1 ARARGADAVNGPNPF
16 DWSGPWFLL
25 AYLVFGVLVLY
36 LARELLIRQE
46 LRNPHAQLSLADDPY
61 RIAFLRGGALE
72 AVKIAAIV
80 LVDRGLLRADGPLL
94 ETASADSLRFASHD
108 IERDVLRLYLGR
120 QGHSKE
126 LAVQAEMLP
135 SCRAYLETLTQQELL
150 VGPPLLRRRER
161 ITWTAHWL
169 LLTVAAVKAVIAI
182 SRQHYNLLFLALLLA
197 VFLLMLRGLR
207 NRRSSWSAQRLLT
220 DLRML
225 FGRLNMRS
233 SRLQAGSNSA
243 DMALLAAI
251 FGLGALPPS
260 VYAYVAQLYPVAR
273 HHTGSDSSSGSTGDS
288 GGGSSGDGGGSSCGS
303 GCGGCGGGGGC
314 GS

>member
-1 ARARGADAVNGPNPF
+1 MNGFNPF
-16 DWSGPWFLL
+16 DWSGPSFLL
-25 AYLVFGVLVLY
+25 AYLIFGALVYY
-36 LARELLIRQE
+36 LARELLIRME

-126 LAVQAEMLP
+126 LAAQADMLP
-135 SCRAYLETLTQQELL
+135 SCRAYQDSLTQQELL

-161 ITWTAHWL
+161 ITWPAHYL

-197 VFLLMLRGLR
+197 IFLLMLRGLR
-207 NRRSSWSAQRLLT
+207 TQASSWSAQRLLT

-225 FGRLNMRS
+225 FGRLNQRAA
-233 SRLQAGSNSA
+233 RLQAGSSSA

-251 FGLGALPPS
+251 FGLGALPLS
-260 VYAYVAQLYPVAR
+260 VYAYVAELYPVPR
-273 HHTGSDSSSGSTGDS
+273 HSSDSSSGGTGDS
-288 GGGSSGDGGGSSCGS
+288 SSGGGDGGGDGGGS

>member
-1 ARARGADAVNGPNPF
+1 MKGVNPF

-25 AYLVFGVLVLY
+25 AYLIFGLLVY
-36 LARELLIRQE
+36 YSVRELLIRQE

-126 LAVQAEMLP
+126 LAAQADMLP
-135 SCRAYLETLTQQELL
+135 SCRAYQDSLTQQELL

-161 ITWTAHWL
+161 ITWPAHYL

-197 VFLLMLRGLR
+197 IFLLMLRGLR
-207 NRRSSWSAQRLLT
+207 TQATSWSAQRLLT

-225 FGRLNMRS
+225 FGRLNMRA
-233 SRLQAGSNSA
+233 SRLNAGSSSA

-251 FGLGALPPS
+251 FGLGALPLS
-260 VYAYVAQLYPVAR
+260 VYAYVAELYPVPR
-273 HHTGSDSSSGSTGDS
+273 HSSDSSSGGTGDS
-288 GGGSSGDGGGSSCGS
+288 SSGGGDGGGDGGGS

>member
-1 ARARGADAVNGPNPF
+1 MNGVNPF

-25 AYLVFGVLVLY
+25 AYLIFGVLVYY

-80 LVDRGLLRADGPLL
+80 LVDRGLLRAEGPLL

-126 LAVQAEMLP
+126 LAAQAEMLP
-135 SCRAYLETLTQQELL
+135 SCRAYQETLTQQELL
-150 VGPPLLRRRER
+150 VGPPLLRRRAR
-161 ITWTAHWL
+161 ITWPAHYL

-207 NRRSSWSAQRLLT
+207 TQAISWSAQRLLT

-225 FGRLNMRS
+225 FGRLNLRA
-233 SRLQAGSNSA
+233 SRLQAGSSSA

-251 FGLGALPPS
+251 FGLGALPLS
-260 VYAYVAQLYPVAR
+260 VYAYVAQLYPVPR
-273 HHTGSDSSSGSTGDS
+273 HSSDSSSGSTGDS
-288 GGGSSGDGGGSSCGS
+288 SSGGGDGGGDGGGS

>member
-1 ARARGADAVNGPNPF
+1 MNGLNPF

-25 AYLVFGVLVLY
+25 AYLIFGVFVY
-36 LARELLIRQE
+36 YSVRELLIRQE

-61 RIAFLRGGALE
+61 RIAFLRGGAPE

-126 LAVQAEMLP
+126 LAAQADMLP
-135 SCRAYLETLTQQELL
+135 SCRAYQDSLTQQELL

-161 ITWTAHWL
+161 ITWPAHYL

-197 VFLLMLRGLR
+197 IFLLMLRGLR
-207 NRRSSWSAQRLLT
+207 TQASSWSAQRLLT

-225 FGRLNMRS
+225 FGRLNQRAA
-233 SRLQAGSNSA
+233 RLQAGSSSA

-251 FGLGALPPS
+251 FGLGALPLS
-260 VYAYVAQLYPVAR
+260 VYAYVGELYPVPR
-273 HHTGSDSSSGSTGDS
+273 HSSDSSSGGTGDS
-288 GGGSSGDGGGSSCGS
+288 SSGGGDGGGDGGGS

>member
-1 ARARGADAVNGPNPF
+1 MNGVNPF

-25 AYLVFGVLVLY
+25 AYLIFGVLVYY

-126 LAVQAEMLP
+126 LAVQADMLP
-135 SCRAYLETLTQQELL
+135 SCRAYQETLTQQELL

-161 ITWTAHWL
+161 ITWAAHWL

-197 VFLLMLRGLR
+197 IFLLMLRGLR
-207 NRRSSWSAQRLLT
+207 TQASSWSAQRLLT

-225 FGRLNMRS
+225 FGRLNQRAA
-233 SRLQAGSNSA
+233 RLQAGSSSA

-251 FGLGALPPS
+251 FGLGALPLS
-260 VYAYVAQLYPVAR
+260 VYAYVAELYPVPR
-273 HHTGSDSSSGSTGDS
+273 HSSDSSSGGTGDS
-288 GGGSSGDGGGSSCGS
+288 SSGGGDGGGDGGGS

>member
-1 ARARGADAVNGPNPF
+1 MNGVNPF

-25 AYLVFGVLVLY
+25 AYLIFGVLVYY

-126 LAVQAEMLP
+126 LAAQAEMLP
-135 SCRAYLETLTQQELL
+135 SCRAYQETLTQQELL

-161 ITWTAHWL
+161 ITWPAHWL

-207 NRRSSWSAQRLLT
+207 TQAISWSAQRLLT

-225 FGRLNMRS
+225 FGRLNLRA
-233 SRLQAGSNSA
+233 SRLQAGSSSA

-251 FGLGALPPS
+251 FGLGALPLS
-260 VYAYVAQLYPVAR
+260 VYAYVAQLYPVPR
-273 HHTGSDSSSGSTGDS
+273 HSSDSSSGSTGDS
-288 GGGSSGDGGGSSCGS
+288 SSGGGDGGGDGGGS

>member
-1 ARARGADAVNGPNPF
+1 MNGLNPF

-25 AYLVFGVLVLY
+25 AYLIFGVLVYY
-36 LARELLIRQE
+36 LARELLIRME

-61 RIAFLRGGALE
+61 RIAYLRGGALE

-94 ETASADSLRFASHD
+94 ETASADSLRFARHD

-126 LAVQAEMLP
+126 LDVQAEMLP
-135 SCRAYLETLTQQELL
+135 SCRAYQETLTQQELL

-161 ITWTAHWL
+161 ITWAAHWL

-182 SRQHYNLLFLALLLA
+182 SRQHYNLLFLAVLL
-197 VFLLMLRGLR
+197 VIFLLMLRGLR
-207 NRRSSWSAQRLLT
+207 TQATSWSAQRLLT

-233 SRLQAGSNSA
+233 SRLNAGSSSA

-251 FGLGALPPS
+251 FGLGALPLS
-260 VYAYVAQLYPVAR
+260 VYAYVAELYPVPR
-273 HHTGSDSSSGSTGDS
+273 PQQGGSSTSSDSGDSSSG
-288 GGGSSGDGGGSSCGS
+288 GDGGGSSCGS
-303 GCGGCGGGGGC
+303 GCGGCGGGC

>member
-1 ARARGADAVNGPNPF
+1 MNGYNPF

-25 AYLVFGVLVLY
+25 AYLLFGVLVY
-36 LARELLIRQE
+36 YSVRELLIRQE

-135 SCRAYLETLTQQELL
+135 SCRAYLDTLTQQELL

-161 ITWTAHWL
+161 ITWAAHYL

-197 VFLLMLRGLR
+197 IFLLMLRGLR
-207 NRRSSWSAQRLLT
+207 TQSTSWSAQRLLT

-225 FGRLNMRS
+225 FGRLNMRAT
-233 SRLQAGSNSA
+233 RLQAGNSSA

-251 FGLGALPPS
+251 FGIGALPPS
-260 VYAYVAQLYPVAR
+260 VYAYVAELYPVPR
-273 HHTGSDSSSGSTGDS
+273 QNTGSDSSSGDS
-288 GGGSSGDGGGSSCGS
+288 GGSSSGGDGGGSSCGS

>member
-1 ARARGADAVNGPNPF
+1 MNGVNPF

-25 AYLVFGVLVLY
+25 AYLIFGALVY
-36 LARELLIRQE
+36 YSVRELLIRME

-80 LVDRGLLRADGPLL
+80 LVDRGLLRAEGPLL

-126 LAVQAEMLP
+126 LAAQADMLP
-135 SCRAYLETLTQQELL
+135 ACRAYQDSLTQQELL
-150 VGPPLLRRRER
+150 VGPPLLRRRAR
-161 ITWTAHWL
+161 ITWPAHYL

-182 SRQHYNLLFLALLLA
+182 NRQHYNLLFLALLLTI
-197 VFLLMLRGLR
+197 FLLMLRGLR
-207 NRRSSWSAQRLLT
+207 TQPISWSAQRLLT

-225 FGRLNMRS
+225 FGRLNQRA
-233 SRLQAGSNSA
+233 SRLQAGSNSG

-251 FGLGALPPS
+251 FGLGALPLS
-260 VYAYVAQLYPVAR
+260 VYAYVAELYPVPR
-273 HHTGSDSSSGSTGDS
+273 QGTGSDSSSGSTGDS
-288 GGGSSGDGGGSSCGS
+288 SSGGGDGGGDGGGS

>member
-1 ARARGADAVNGPNPF
+1 MNGVNPF

-25 AYLVFGVLVLY
+25 AYLIFGVLVYY

-126 LAVQAEMLP
+126 LAAQAEMLP
-135 SCRAYLETLTQQELL
+135 SCRAYQETLTQQELL

-161 ITWTAHWL
+161 ITWPAHWL

-197 VFLLMLRGLR
+197 IFLLMLRGLR
-207 NRRSSWSAQRLLT
+207 TQATSWSAQRLLT

-225 FGRLNMRS
+225 FGRLNQRAA
-233 SRLQAGSNSA
+233 RLQAGSSSA

-251 FGLGALPPS
+251 FGLGALPLS
-260 VYAYVAQLYPVAR
+260 VYAYVAELYPVPR
-273 HHTGSDSSSGSTGDS
+273 HSSDSSSGGTGDS
-288 GGGSSGDGGGSSCGS
+288 SSGGGDGGGDGGGS

>member
-1 ARARGADAVNGPNPF
+1 MNGVNPF

-25 AYLVFGVLVLY
+25 AYLIFGLLVYY

-94 ETASADSLRFASHD
+94 ETANADSLRFASHD

-126 LAVQAEMLP
+126 LAAQADMLP
-135 SCRAYLETLTQQELL
+135 SCRAYQDSLTQQELL
-150 VGPPLLRRRER
+150 LGPPLLRRRER
-161 ITWTAHWL
+161 ITWPAHWL
-169 LLTVAAVKAVIAI
+169 LLTVAGVKAVIAI

-207 NRRSSWSAQRLLT
+207 TQAISWSAQRLLT

-233 SRLQAGSNSA
+233 SRLNAGSSSA

-251 FGLGALPPS
+251 FGLGALPLS
-260 VYAYVAQLYPVAR
+260 VYAYVAELYPVPR
-273 HHTGSDSSSGSTGDS
+273 HSSDSSSGSTGDS
-288 GGGSSGDGGGSSCGS
+288 SSGGGDGGGS

>member
-1 ARARGADAVNGPNPF
+1 MNGANPF

-25 AYLVFGVLVLY
+25 AYLIFGMLVY
-36 LARELLIRQE
+36 YFARELLIRQE

-72 AVKIAAIV
+72 AVKIATIV

-94 ETASADSLRFASHD
+94 ETVSADSLRFASHD
-108 IERDVLRLYLGR
+108 IERDVLRLYLGH

-126 LAVQAEMLP
+126 LAEQAEMLP
-135 SCRAYLETLTQQELL
+135 SCRAYQDTLTQQELL

-161 ITWTAHWL
+161 ITRVAHYL
-169 LLTVAAVKAVIAI
+169 LLTVAAGKAVIAI
-182 SRQHYNLLFLALLLA
+182 SRQHYKLLFLALLLMI
-197 VFLLMLRGLR
+197 FLLMLRGLR
-207 NRRSSWSAQRLLT
+207 TQATSWSAQRLLT

-225 FGRLNMRS
+225 FGRLNMRA
-233 SRLQAGSNSA
+233 SRLQAGSRSA

-251 FGLGALPPS
+251 FGIGALPPS
-260 VYAYVAQLYPVAR
+260 VYAYVAELYPASR
-273 HHTGSDSSSGSTGDS
+273 QNTGSDSSSGSTGDS
-288 GGGSSGDGGGSSCGS
+288 GDSSSGGDGGGSSG

>member
-1 ARARGADAVNGPNPF
+1 MNGANPF

-25 AYLVFGVLVLY
+25 AYLIFGVLVYY

-72 AVKIAAIV
+72 AVKIAAFV

-94 ETASADSLRFASHD
+94 ETASADSLRFATHD

-135 SCRAYLETLTQQELL
+135 ACRAYRDTLTQLELL

-161 ITWTAHWL
+161 ITWVAHYL
-169 LLTVAAVKAVIAI
+169 LLTVAAVKAIIAI

-207 NRRSSWSAQRLLT
+207 TQATSWSAQRLLS

-225 FGRLNMRS
+225 FSRLNLRA
-233 SRLQAGSNSA
+233 SRLEAGSSSA

-251 FGLGALPPS
+251 FGIGALPPS
-260 VYAYVAQLYPVAR
+260 VYAYVAELYPVPR
-273 HHTGSDSSSGSTGDS
+273 QNTGGDSSSSGTGDS
-288 GGGSSGDGGGSSCGS
+288 GGSSSGGDGGSSS
-303 GCGGCGGGGGC
+303 GCGGCGGGC

>member
-1 ARARGADAVNGPNPF
+1 VNGYNPF
-16 DWSGPWFLL
+16 DWSGPSFLL
-25 AYLVFGVLVLY
+25 AYLIFGTLVYY
-36 LARELLIRQE
+36 LARELLIRME
-46 LRNPHAQLSLADDPY
+46 LRNPHAQLSLADAPY

-120 QGHSKE
+120 QGHRKE
-126 LAVQAEMLP
+126 LAVQADMLP
-135 SCRAYLETLTQQELL
+135 SCRAYQETLTRQELL
-150 VGPPLLRRRER
+150 VGPPLLRRRKR

-169 LLTVAAVKAVIAI
+169 LLTVAGVKAVIAI
-182 SRQHYNLLFLALLLA
+182 SRQHYNLLFLAVLLA
-197 VFLLMLRGLR
+197 IFLLMLRGLR
-207 NRRSSWSAQRLLT
+207 TQATSWSAQRLLT

-233 SRLQAGSNSA
+233 ARLQAGSSSA

-251 FGLGALPPS
+251 FGIGALPLS
-260 VYAYVAQLYPVAR
+260 VYAYVAELYPVPR
-273 HHTGSDSSSGSTGDS
+273 QHGGGDSSSSSTGDS
-288 GGGSSGDGGGSSCGS
+288 GDSSSGGGDGGGS

>member
-1 ARARGADAVNGPNPF
+1 MNGVNPF

-25 AYLVFGVLVLY
+25 AYLIFGLLVYY

-120 QGHSKE
+120 QGHSRE
-126 LAVQAEMLP
+126 LAEQAETLP
-135 SCRAYLETLTQQELL
+135 SCRAYRDTLTQQELL

-161 ITWTAHWL
+161 ITWPAHYL

-197 VFLLMLRGLR
+197 IFLLMLRGLR
-207 NRRSSWSAQRLLT
+207 TQATSWSAQRLLT

-225 FGRLNMRS
+225 FGRLNMRA
-233 SRLQAGSNSA
+233 SRLHAGSSSA

-251 FGLGALPPS
+251 FGLGALPLS
-260 VYAYVAQLYPVAR
+260 VYAYVAELYPVPR
-273 HHTGSDSSSGSTGDS
+273 HSSDSSSGGTGDS
-288 GGGSSGDGGGSSCGS
+288 SSGGGDGGGDGGGS

>member
-1 ARARGADAVNGPNPF
+1 VNGFNPF

-25 AYLVFGVLVLY
+25 AYLIFGLLVYY

-80 LVDRGLLRADGPLL
+80 LVDRGLLRAEGPLL

-126 LAVQAEMLP
+126 LAAQADMLP
-135 SCRAYLETLTQQELL
+135 ACRAYQDSLTQQELL

-161 ITWTAHWL
+161 ITWAAHWL

-182 SRQHYNLLFLALLLA
+182 GRQHYNLLFLALLLTI
-197 VFLLMLRGLR
+197 FLLMLRGLR
-207 NRRSSWSAQRLLT
+207 TQPISWSAQRLLT

-225 FGRLNMRS
+225 FGRLNQRA
-233 SRLQAGSNSA
+233 SRLQAGSSSA

-251 FGLGALPPS
+251 FGLGALPLS
-260 VYAYVAQLYPVAR
+260 VYAYVAELYPVPR
-273 HHTGSDSSSGSTGDS
+273 HSSDSSSGSMGDS
-288 GGGSSGDGGGSSCGS
+288 SSGGGDGGGDGGGS

>member
-1 ARARGADAVNGPNPF
+1 MNGVNPF

-25 AYLVFGVLVLY
+25 AYLIFGVLVYY

-80 LVDRGLLRADGPLL
+80 LVDRGLLRAEGPLL

-126 LAVQAEMLP
+126 LAAQAEMLP
-135 SCRAYLETLTQQELL
+135 ACRAYHETLTQQELL
-150 VGPPLLRRRER
+150 VGPPLLRRRAR
-161 ITWTAHWL
+161 ITWPAHWL

-197 VFLLMLRGLR
+197 IFLLMLRGLR
-207 NRRSSWSAQRLLT
+207 TQATSWSAQRLLT

-225 FGRLNMRS
+225 FGRLNMRA
-233 SRLQAGSNSA
+233 SRLQAGSSSA

-251 FGLGALPPS
+251 FGLGALPLS
-260 VYAYVAQLYPVAR
+260 VYAYVAELYPVPR
-273 HHTGSDSSSGSTGDS
+273 QGTGSDSSSGSAGDS
-288 GGGSSGDGGGSSCGS
+288 SSGGGDGGGDGGGS

>member
-1 ARARGADAVNGPNPF
+1 MTGANPF
-16 DWSGPWFLL
+16 YWTGPWFLA
-25 AYLVFGVLVLY
+25 AYLVFG
-36 LARELLIRQE
+36 LAVYYGVRELLLRQE

-126 LAVQAEMLP
+126 LAAQADAFP
-135 SCRAYLETLTQQELL
+135 SCNEYRQSLTDQELL
-150 VGPPLLRRRER
+150 VGPPLLRRREKY
-161 ITWTAHWL
+161 TWVAHYL
-169 LLTVAAVKAVIAI
+169 LLTVALVKAIIAV
-182 SRQHYNLLFLALLLA
+182 STGHYNLLFLAIMTA
-197 VFLLMLRGLR
+197 AFLLKLRGLR
-207 NRRSSWSAQRLLT
+207 TSPTSSAARRLLS

-225 FGRLNMRS
+225 FSRLNLRS
-233 SRLQAGSNSA
+233 SRLQAGNGSA

-251 FGLGALPPS
+251 FGIGALPPA
-260 VYAYVAQLYPVAR
+260 VYPYLLDLYPMAR
-273 HHTGSDSSSGSTGDS
+273 PAYNGDSSSGSSGDS
-288 GGGSSGDGGGSSCGS
+288 SSGGDGGGDSGGSSCGS

>member
-1 ARARGADAVNGPNPF
+1 MNGVNPF

-25 AYLVFGVLVLY
+25 AYLIFGVLVYY

-126 LAVQAEMLP
+126 LAAQAEMLP
-135 SCRAYLETLTQQELL
+135 SCRAYHETLTQQELL
-150 VGPPLLRRRER
+150 VGPPLLRRRAR
-161 ITWTAHWL
+161 ITWPAHWL

-207 NRRSSWSAQRLLT
+207 TQATSWSAQRLLT

-225 FGRLNMRS
+225 FGRLNQRA
-233 SRLQAGSNSA
+233 SRLQAGSSSA

-251 FGLGALPPS
+251 FGLGALPLS
-260 VYAYVAQLYPVAR
+260 VYAYVAELYPVPR
-273 HHTGSDSSSGSTGDS
+273 QGTGSDSSSGSAGDS
-288 GGGSSGDGGGSSCGS
+288 SSGGGDGGGDGGGS

>member
-1 ARARGADAVNGPNPF
+1 MNGVNPF
-16 DWSGPWFLL
+16 DWSGPCFLL
-25 AYLVFGVLVLY
+25 AYLIFGVLVYY

-126 LAVQAEMLP
+126 LAAQADMLP
-135 SCRAYLETLTQQELL
+135 SCRAYQDTLTQQELL

-161 ITWTAHWL
+161 VTWPAHWL

-182 SRQHYNLLFLALLLA
+182 SRQHYNLLFLALLLT

-207 NRRSSWSAQRLLT
+207 TQAISWSAQRLLT

-225 FGRLNMRS
+225 FGRLNQRA
-233 SRLQAGSNSA
+233 SRLQAGSSSA

-251 FGLGALPPS
+251 FGLGALPLS
-260 VYAYVAQLYPVAR
+260 VYAYVAQLYPVPR
-273 HHTGSDSSSGSTGDS
+273 HSSDSSSGSTGDS
-288 GGGSSGDGGGSSCGS
+288 SSGGGDGGGGDGGGS

>member
-1 ARARGADAVNGPNPF
+1 MNGYNPF

-25 AYLVFGVLVLY
+25 AYLLFGVLVY
-36 LARELLIRQE
+36 YSVRELLIRRE

-135 SCRAYLETLTQQELL
+135 SCRAYLDTLTQQELL
-150 VGPPLLRRRER
+150 VGPPLLLRRER
-161 ITWTAHWL
+161 ITWAAHYL

-197 VFLLMLRGLR
+197 IFLLMLRGLR
-207 NRRSSWSAQRLLT
+207 TQSTSWSAQRLLT

-225 FGRLNMRS
+225 FGRLNMRA
-233 SRLQAGSNSA
+233 SRLQAGNSSA

-251 FGLGALPPS
+251 FGIGALPPS
-260 VYAYVAQLYPVAR
+260 VYAYVAELYPVPR
-273 HHTGSDSSSGSTGDS
+273 QNTGSDSSSGDS
-288 GGGSSGDGGGSSCGS
+288 SGSSSGGDGGGSSCGS

>member
-1 ARARGADAVNGPNPF
+1 MNGVNPF

-25 AYLVFGVLVLY
+25 AYLIFGPLVY
-36 LARELLIRQE
+36 YSVRELLIRQE

-126 LAVQAEMLP
+126 LAAQAEMLP
-135 SCRAYLETLTQQELL
+135 SCRAYQETLTQQELL
-150 VGPPLLRRRER
+150 VGPPLLRRRAR
-161 ITWTAHWL
+161 ITWPAHYL

-197 VFLLMLRGLR
+197 IFLLMLRGLR
-207 NRRSSWSAQRLLT
+207 TQAISWSAQRLLT

-225 FGRLNMRS
+225 FGRLNQRA
-233 SRLQAGSNSA
+233 SRLQAGSSSA

-251 FGLGALPPS
+251 FGLGALPLS
-260 VYAYVAQLYPVAR
+260 VYAYVAELYPVPR
-273 HHTGSDSSSGSTGDS
+273 HSSDSSSGSTGDS
-288 GGGSSGDGGGSSCGS
+288 SSGGGDGGGDGGGS

>member
-1 ARARGADAVNGPNPF
+1 MNGYNPF
-16 DWSGPWFLL
+16 DWSGPSFLL
-25 AYLVFGVLVLY
+25 AYLIFGALVYY
-36 LARELLIRQE
+36 LARELLIRME

-126 LAVQAEMLP
+126 LAVQADMLP
-135 SCRAYLETLTQQELL
+135 SCRAYQETLTQQELL

-161 ITWTAHWL
+161 ITWAAHWL

-197 VFLLMLRGLR
+197 IFLLMLRGLR
-207 NRRSSWSAQRLLT
+207 TQASSWSAQRLLT

-225 FGRLNMRS
+225 FGRLNQRAA
-233 SRLQAGSNSA
+233 RLQAGSSSA

-251 FGLGALPPS
+251 FGLGALPLS
-260 VYAYVAQLYPVAR
+260 VYAYVAELYPVPR
-273 HHTGSDSSSGSTGDS
+273 HSSDSSSGGTGDS
-288 GGGSSGDGGGSSCGS
+288 SSGGGDGGGDGGGS

>member
-1 ARARGADAVNGPNPF
+1 MNGPNPF

-25 AYLVFGVLVLY
+25 AYLLFGVLVLY

-61 RIAFLRGGALE
+61 RIAFLRGGAVE

-169 LLTVAAVKAVIAI
+169 LLTVAAAKAVIAI

-197 VFLLMLRGLR
+197 IFLLVLRGLR
-207 NRRSSWSAQRLLT
+207 KRRSSWSAQRLLT

-233 SRLQAGSNSA
+233 SRLQAGGNSA

-260 VYAYVAQLYPVAR
+260 VYAYVAQLYPAPR
-273 HHTGSDSSSGSTGDS
+273 HNTGSDSSSGSTGDS

>member
-1 ARARGADAVNGPNPF
+1 MNGVNPF

-25 AYLVFGVLVLY
+25 AYLIFGVLVYY

-80 LVDRGLLRADGPLL
+80 LVDRGLLRAEGPLL
-94 ETASADSLRFASHD
+94 ETASADSLRFARHD

-126 LAVQAEMLP
+126 LAAQAEMLP
-135 SCRAYLETLTQQELL
+135 ACRAYHETLTQQEML
-150 VGPPLLRRRER
+150 VGPPLLRRRAR
-161 ITWTAHWL
+161 ITWPAHWL

-197 VFLLMLRGLR
+197 IFLLMLRGLR
-207 NRRSSWSAQRLLT
+207 TQATSWSAQRLLT

-225 FGRLNMRS
+225 FGRLNQRA
-233 SRLQAGSNSA
+233 SRLQAGSSSA

-251 FGLGALPPS
+251 FGLGALPLS
-260 VYAYVAQLYPVAR
+260 VYAYVAELYPVPR
-273 HHTGSDSSSGSTGDS
+273 QGTGSDSSSGSTGDS
-288 GGGSSGDGGGSSCGS
+288 SSGGGDGGGDGGGS

>member
-1 ARARGADAVNGPNPF
+1 VNGLNPF

-25 AYLVFGVLVLY
+25 AYLIFGLLVY
-36 LARELLIRQE
+36 YGVRELLIRQE
-46 LRNPHAQLSLADDPY
+46 VRNPHAQLTLADDPY

-120 QGHSKE
+120 QGHSRE
-126 LAVQAEMLP
+126 LAVQAGMLP
-135 SCRAYLETLTQQELL
+135 SCRAYQETLMQQELL

-161 ITWTAHWL
+161 ITWAAHWL
-169 LLTVAAVKAVIAI
+169 LVTVAAIKAVIAI
-182 SRQHYNLLFLALLLA
+182 SRQHYNLLFLAVLLA
-197 VFLLMLRGLR
+197 IFLLMLRGLR
-207 NRRSSWSAQRLLT
+207 TQATSWSAQRLLT

-233 SRLQAGSNSA
+233 ARLQAGSSSA

-251 FGLGALPPS
+251 FGIGALPLS
-260 VYAYVAQLYPVAR
+260 VYAYVAELYPAPR
-273 HHTGSDSSSGSTGDS
+273 HSSGGDSSSGGTGDS
-288 GGGSSGDGGGSSCGS
+288 GGSSSGGDGGGDGGGS

>member
-1 ARARGADAVNGPNPF
+1 MNGVNPF

-25 AYLVFGVLVLY
+25 AYLIFGLLVY
-36 LARELLIRQE
+36 YSVRELLIRQE

-126 LAVQAEMLP
+126 LAAQADMLP
-135 SCRAYLETLTQQELL
+135 SCRAYQDSLTQQELL

-161 ITWTAHWL
+161 ITWPAHYL

-197 VFLLMLRGLR
+197 TFLLMLRGLR
-207 NRRSSWSAQRLLT
+207 TQASSWSAQRLLT

-225 FGRLNMRS
+225 FGRLNQRAA
-233 SRLQAGSNSA
+233 RLQAGSSSA

-251 FGLGALPPS
+251 FGLGALPLS
-260 VYAYVAQLYPVAR
+260 VYAYVAELYPVPR
-273 HHTGSDSSSGSTGDS
+273 HSSDSSSGGTGDS
-288 GGGSSGDGGGSSCGS
+288 SSGGGDGGGDGGGS

>member
-1 ARARGADAVNGPNPF
+1 MNGYNPF
-16 DWSGPWFLL
+16 DWSGPSFLL
-25 AYLVFGVLVLY
+25 AYLIFGALVY
-36 LARELLIRQE
+36 YGVRELLIRME

-126 LAVQAEMLP
+126 LAAQAEMLP
-135 SCRAYLETLTQQELL
+135 SCRAYQETLTQQELL
-150 VGPPLLRRRER
+150 VGPPLLRRRAR
-161 ITWTAHWL
+161 ITWPAHYL

-197 VFLLMLRGLR
+197 IFLLMLRGLR
-207 NRRSSWSAQRLLT
+207 TQAISWSAQRLLT

-225 FGRLNMRS
+225 FGRLNQRA
-233 SRLQAGSNSA
+233 SRLQAGSSSA

-251 FGLGALPPS
+251 FGLGALPLS
-260 VYAYVAQLYPVAR
+260 VYAYVAQLYPVPR
-273 HHTGSDSSSGSTGDS
+273 HSSDSSSGSTGDS
-288 GGGSSGDGGGSSCGS
+288 SSGGGDGGGDGGGS

>member
-1 ARARGADAVNGPNPF
+1 MTGANPF
-16 DWSGPWFLL
+16 YWTGPWFLA
-25 AYLVFGVLVLY
+25 AYLAFGLVVY
-36 LARELLIRQE
+36 YGVRELLLRQE
-46 LRNPHAQLSLADDPY
+46 LRNPHAQLTLADDPY

-94 ETASADSLRFASHD
+94 ETTSADSLRFAGHD

-126 LAVQAEMLP
+126 LAVQADAFP
-135 SCRAYLETLTQQELL
+135 SCQAYLQSLTQQELL
-150 VGPPLLRRRER
+150 VGAPLLRRRER
-161 ITWTAHWL
+161 VTWVAHYV
-169 LLTVAAVKAVIAI
+169 LLTVALVKAIIAV
-182 SRQHYNLLFLALLLA
+182 STGHYNLLFLAIMTA
-197 VFLLMLRGLR
+197 VFLLKLRGLR
-207 NRRSSWSAQRLLT
+207 TRNTSFAAQRLLS

-225 FGRLNMRS
+225 FSRLNMRS
-233 SRLQAGSNSA
+233 SRLQAGNGSA

-251 FGLGALPPS
+251 FGIGALPLA
-260 VYAYVAQLYPVAR
+260 VYPYLVDLYPLPR
-273 HHTGSDSSSGSTGDS
+273 QTYSGDSSSGSSGDS
-288 GGGSSGDGGGSSCGS
+288 SSGGDGGGDSGGSSCGS

>member
-1 ARARGADAVNGPNPF
+1 MNGVNPF

-25 AYLVFGVLVLY
+25 AYLIFGLLVYY

-61 RIAFLRGGALE
+61 RIAYLRGGALE

-126 LAVQAEMLP
+126 LAAQADMLP
-135 SCRAYLETLTQQELL
+135 SCRAYQDSLTQQELL

-161 ITWTAHWL
+161 ITWPAHYL

-197 VFLLMLRGLR
+197 IFLLMLRGLR
-207 NRRSSWSAQRLLT
+207 TQATSWSAQRLLT

-225 FGRLNMRS
+225 FGRLNQRAA
-233 SRLQAGSNSA
+233 RLQAGSSSA

-260 VYAYVAQLYPVAR
+260 VYAYVAELYPVPR
-273 HHTGSDSSSGSTGDS
+273 HSSDSSSGGTGDS
-288 GGGSSGDGGGSSCGS
+288 SSGGGDGGGDGGGS

>member
-1 ARARGADAVNGPNPF
+1 MSGVNPF

-25 AYLVFGVLVLY
+25 AYLIFGLLVY
-36 LARELLIRQE
+36 YGVRELLIRIE
-46 LRNPHAQLSLADDPY
+46 LRNPHARLALADDPY

-120 QGHSKE
+120 QGHSRE
-126 LAVQAEMLP
+126 LAVQAGTLP
-135 SCRAYLETLTQQELL
+135 ACRAYQETLTQQELL

-161 ITWTAHWL
+161 LTRPAHWL
-169 LLTVAAVKAVIAI
+169 LLTVAVTKAVIAFG
-182 SRQHYNLLFLALLLA
+182 RQHYKLLFLALLLA
-197 VFLLMLRGLR
+197 IFLLMLRGLR
-207 NRRSSWSAQRLLT
+207 TQATSWSAQRLLS

-225 FGRLNMRS
+225 FGRLNMRA

-251 FGLGALPPS
+251 FGIGTLPPS
-260 VYAYVAQLYPVAR
+260 VYAYVAGLYPVPR
-273 HHTGSDSSSGSTGDS
+273 QGTGGDSSSGGSGDS
-288 GGGSSGDGGGSSCGS
+288 GGSSSGDGGGDGGGS

>member
-1 ARARGADAVNGPNPF
+1 MNGVNPF

-25 AYLVFGVLVLY
+25 AYLIFGLLVYY

-126 LAVQAEMLP
+126 LAAQADMLP
-135 SCRAYLETLTQQELL
+135 ACRAYQDTLTQQELL
-150 VGPPLLRRRER
+150 VGPPLLRRRAR
-161 ITWTAHWL
+161 ITWPAHYL

-197 VFLLMLRGLR
+197 IFLLMLRGLR
-207 NRRSSWSAQRLLT
+207 TQAISWSAQRLLT

-225 FGRLNMRS
+225 FGRLNQRAA
-233 SRLQAGSNSA
+233 RLQAGSSSA

-251 FGLGALPPS
+251 FGLGALPLS
-260 VYAYVAQLYPVAR
+260 VYAYVAELYPVPR
-273 HHTGSDSSSGSTGDS
+273 HSSDSSSGGTGDS
-288 GGGSSGDGGGSSCGS
+288 SSGGGDGGGDGGGS

>member
-1 ARARGADAVNGPNPF
+1 MNGVNPF

-25 AYLVFGVLVLY
+25 AYLIFGLLVY
-36 LARELLIRQE
+36 YSVRELLIRQE

-80 LVDRGLLRADGPLL
+80 LVDRGLLRADCPLL

-126 LAVQAEMLP
+126 LAAQADMLP
-135 SCRAYLETLTQQELL
+135 SCRAYQDSLTQQELL

-161 ITWTAHWL
+161 ITWPAHYL

-197 VFLLMLRGLR
+197 IFLFMLRGLR
-207 NRRSSWSAQRLLT
+207 TQATSWSAQRLLT

-225 FGRLNMRS
+225 FGRLNQRAA
-233 SRLQAGSNSA
+233 RLQAGSSST

-251 FGLGALPPS
+251 FGLGALPLS
-260 VYAYVAQLYPVAR
+260 VYAYVAELYPVPR
-273 HHTGSDSSSGSTGDS
+273 HSSDSSSGGTGDS
-288 GGGSSGDGGGSSCGS
+288 SSGGGDGGGDCGGS

>member
-1 ARARGADAVNGPNPF
+1 MNGVNPF

-25 AYLVFGVLVLY
+25 AYLIFGLLVYY

-126 LAVQAEMLP
+126 LAAQADMLP
-135 SCRAYLETLTQQELL
+135 SCRAYQDSLTQQELL

-161 ITWTAHWL
+161 ITWPARYL

-197 VFLLMLRGLR
+197 IFLLMLRGLR
-207 NRRSSWSAQRLLT
+207 TQATSWSAQRLLT

-225 FGRLNMRS
+225 FGRLNQRAA
-233 SRLQAGSNSA
+233 RLQAGSSSA

-251 FGLGALPPS
+251 FGLGALPLS
-260 VYAYVAQLYPVAR
+260 VYAYVAELYPVPR
-273 HHTGSDSSSGSTGDS
+273 HSSDSSSGGTGDS
-288 GGGSSGDGGGSSCGS
+288 SSGGGDGGGDGGGS

>member
-1 ARARGADAVNGPNPF
+1 MNGVNPF

-25 AYLVFGVLVLY
+25 AYLIFGLLVY
-36 LARELLIRQE
+36 YSVRELLIRQE

-126 LAVQAEMLP
+126 LAAQADMLP
-135 SCRAYLETLTQQELL
+135 SCRAYQDSLTQQELL

-161 ITWTAHWL
+161 ITWPAHYL

-182 SRQHYNLLFLALLLA
+182 SRQHYNLLFLALLLTI
-197 VFLLMLRGLR
+197 FLFMLRGLR
-207 NRRSSWSAQRLLT
+207 TQATSWSAQRLLT

-225 FGRLNMRS
+225 FGRLNQRAA
-233 SRLQAGSNSA
+233 RLQAGSSSA

-251 FGLGALPPS
+251 FGLGALPLS
-260 VYAYVAQLYPVAR
+260 VYAYVAELYPVPR
-273 HHTGSDSSSGSTGDS
+273 HSSDSSSGGTGDS
-288 GGGSSGDGGGSSCGS
+288 SSGGGDGGGDGGGS

>member
-1 ARARGADAVNGPNPF
+1 MNGVNPF

-25 AYLVFGVLVLY
+25 AYLIFGLLVYY

-120 QGHSKE
+120 QGHSRE
-126 LAVQAEMLP
+126 LAAQADMLP
-135 SCRAYLETLTQQELL
+135 SCRAYQDSLTQQELL

-161 ITWTAHWL
+161 ITWPARYL

-197 VFLLMLRGLR
+197 IFLLMLRGLR
-207 NRRSSWSAQRLLT
+207 TQASSWSAQRLLT

-225 FGRLNMRS
+225 FGRLNQRAA
-233 SRLQAGSNSA
+233 RLQAGSSSA

-251 FGLGALPPS
+251 FGLGALPLS
-260 VYAYVAQLYPVAR
+260 VYAYVAELYPVPR
-273 HHTGSDSSSGSTGDS
+273 HSSDSSSGGTGDS
-288 GGGSSGDGGGSSCGS
+288 SSGGGDGGGDGGGS